1 MEVDLPISSL
11 GSNNRFGNMRPMRSL
26 VHRGGAVGM
35 GIVSK
40 GMVIFAGNSHPE
52 LVKAVCQHLNARP
65 GNCSVFFRS
74 SRETEVEIRETVRGR
89 DVYII
94 QSGTKDV
101 NNDIM
106 ELLIIAY
113 ACKSAC
119 ARKVIAVVPYLP
131 YSTQTKRRKR
141 GPITSKLVAKMLCA
155 SGINHLITLDLHSK
169 EIQGFFDVPVDNLRA
184 SPFLTKYI
192 ETYIADY
199 RNAVIVARNPG
210 VVPRATSY
218 AERLRLPL
226 VVIHGEERDESDN
239 TDGRNSPPLDQPVSE
254 KSKTTQVG
262 LELLPMMIPKAK
274 PPLTLVG
281 DVNSRI
287 AIIIDD
293 IIDDVSKFVTAAELL
308 HERGAYKIF
317 VIATHGLL
325 SLDAPRLLEESRIDE
340 VVVTNTVPHELQKMQ
355 CHKIRTVDIS
365 PLLAEAIRR
374 IYNDESMSYLF
385 MNVPKDD

>member
-1 MEVDLPISSL
+1 MYCRGTNPVS
-11 GSNNRFGNMRPMRSL
+11 RF
-26 VHRGGAVGM
+26 VHRGGNVVGM
-35 GIVSK
+35 GLLRSK
-40 GMVIFAGNSHPE
+40 GMVILAGNSHPE
-52 LVKAVCQHLNARP
+52 LVKAVCHHLDVRP

-74 SRETEVEIRETVRGR
+74 SRETDVEIKETVRGR

-113 ACKSAC
+113 ACRSAC

-131 YSTQTKRRKR
+131 YSTQSKRRKR

-169 EIQGFFDVPVDNLRA
+169 EIQGFFDVPIDNLRA

-192 ETYIADY
+192 ETYITDY

-210 VVPRATSY
+210 VVPRASSY

-239 TDGRNSPPLDQPVSE
+239 TDGRNSPPLDQSTVE
-254 KSKTTQVG
+254 KRSTQIG

-293 IIDDVSKFVTAAELL
+293 IIDDVSKFVNAAELL
-308 HERGAYKIF
+308 RERGAYKIF

-340 VVVTNTVPHELQKMQ
+340 VVVTNTVPHEVQKMQ